1 MPARAVTSKAKK
13 PSRTVK
19 ARAPKKATLP
29 KKRATKLLTGGNPQI
44 AKADGAA
51 PVKAYTA
58 ALPGWKRNVGRA
70 LDALI
75 VKCVPGVKKAV
86 KWNSPLYG
94 VEGKGWFLGIHVF
107 THFVKV
113 AFFAGTSLKP
123 MPPGTSKGKNVRYVD
138 IREGEF
144 DEAQMAAWVKQA
156 ATLPGWAP

>member
-70 LDALI
+70 LDALR
-75 VKCVPGVKKAV
+75 
-86 KWNSPLYG
+86 S
-94 VEGKGWFLGIHVF
+94 F
-107 THFVKV
+107 
-113 AFFAGTSLKP
+113 
-123 MPPGTSKGKNVRYVD
+123 
-138 IREGEF
+138 
-144 DEAQMAAWVKQA
+144 
-156 ATLPGWAP
+156 